1 MVMDAKGVIFNPH
14 TKYNGIESFTVTIS
28 GDEEQYIRTI
38 KSLLSLICNV
48 KEDMRDQNE
57 IYDVCSLI
65 ECMLPTPD
73 QIILKKPADNPT
85 DV

>member
-1 MVMDAKGVIFNPH
+1 MDAKGVIFNPH

-48 KEDMRDQNE
+48 KEDMRDLDQIFD
-57 IYDVCSLI
+57 IYSLI
-65 ECMLPTPD
+65 TDMLPIPEQITMIPSPGKTPE
-73 QIILKKPADNPT
+73 L
-85 DV
+85 